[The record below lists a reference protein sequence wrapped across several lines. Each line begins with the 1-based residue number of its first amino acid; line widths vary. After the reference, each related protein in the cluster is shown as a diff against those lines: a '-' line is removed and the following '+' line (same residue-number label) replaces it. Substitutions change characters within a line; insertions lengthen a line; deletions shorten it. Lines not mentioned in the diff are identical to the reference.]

1 MGDGFREILTMV
13 QTMPARRSILLA
25 AALAALLLVIGAS
38 ASAVWWS
45 AKTSQQRVA
54 ALQNADMDA
63 GLALASIRA
72 NVYLSAILTR
82 DYLLDN
88 DSSHAQQYFD
98 QFRAIQANTQKSFTT
113 LEASGLDDAQKAALN
128 HLREE
133 LASYWDPTQVI
144 LDWSQEEKRTQRAD
158 MLRQRVRRRQEI
170 FALAE
175 QVEQLVT
182 ANFLKERQRIT
193 TADQEFRTSLGWT
206 TGIALLLGLT
216 IAGGTLARMS
226 ALERQSQSAESQLRL
241 LSGQLRTTQEQERK
255 YLSRELHDQVGQ
267 MLTGVRMELASIARI
282 HGDSESEV
290 SARIARA
297 KGTVERTLRIV
308 RNIAMLLRPSM
319 LDDLGLAPALA
330 WLFKEVARS
339 SGFEIHS
346 DIDPAVEGL
355 PEAYRTCIYRTVQEA
370 LTNASRH
377 AEARNV
383 DVSLSSKDG
392 WVVGSIGDD
401 GRGFERGAQS
411 SQGLGLLGMEERVR
425 ELGGNIKIASS
436 VGSGT
441 RVEFR
446 LPQHG
451 MESENDTHSDRGRSR
466 DRADRIK
473 AST

>member
-1 MGDGFREILTMV
+1 MLV

-25 AALAALLLVIGAS
+25 AALAALLLVIGVS

-54 ALQNADMDA
+54 ALQSAHMNA
-63 GLALASIRA
+63 GLALASIRV

-98 QFRAIQANTQKSFTT
+98 QFSTIQHNTQKSFLT

-128 HLREE
+128 HLRDE

-144 LDWSQEEKRTQRAD
+144 LDWSQEEKRAQRSE

-182 ANFLKERQRIT
+182 ANFGREREKIT

-226 ALERQSQSAESQLRL
+226 ALERQSQRAESQLRL

-267 MLTGVRMELASIARI
+267 MLTGVRMELAGIARI
-282 HGDSESEV
+282 HGDSEDEV

-297 KGTVERTLRIV
+297 KGTVEQTLRICATSPCCSAPLCWMIWGSP
-308 RNIAMLLRPSM
+308 RRCSGCLR
-319 LDDLGLAPALA
+319 
-330 WLFKEVARS
+330 
-339 SGFEIHS
+339 
-346 DIDPAVEGL
+346 
-355 PEAYRTCIYRTVQEA
+355 
-370 LTNASRH
+370 
-377 AEARNV
+377 
-383 DVSLSSKDG
+383 
-392 WVVGSIGDD
+392 
-401 GRGFERGAQS
+401 
-411 SQGLGLLGMEERVR
+411 
-425 ELGGNIKIASS
+425 
-436 VGSGT
+436 
-441 RVEFR
+441 
-446 LPQHG
+446 
-451 MESENDTHSDRGRSR
+451 RSR
-466 DRADRIK
+466 DRAVLKFIPISIRRWKGCPRLTGHVSIAPYK
-473 AST
+473 RRSQTLPVTPRRAMSTSH

>member
-1 MGDGFREILTMV
+1 MIG

-25 AALAALLLVIGAS
+25 AALAALLLVISVS
-38 ASAVWWS
+38 AFAVWWS

-54 ALQNADMDA
+54 ALQNAHMDA
-63 GLALASIRA
+63 GVALGSIRA

-82 DYLLDN
+82 DCLLDN

-98 QFRAIQANTQKSFTT
+98 QFNTIRANTQKSFQT
-113 LEASGLDDAQKAALN
+113 LEASGLDDAQRAALN

-133 LASYWDPTQVI
+133 LFAYWDPTEVI
-144 LDWSQEEKRTQRAD
+144 LDWSQEEKRAQRTA
-158 MLRQRVRRRQEI
+158 MLRQRVGKRQEI

-182 ANFLKERQRIT
+182 ANFVKERQRIT

-206 TGIALLLGLT
+206 TGIALLLGLA
-216 IAGGTLARMS
+216 IAAGTLARMS
-226 ALERQSQSAESQLRL
+226 ALERQSQTAESQLRL

-282 HGDSESEV
+282 HANSESEV

-297 KGTVERTLRIV
+297 KGTVEQTLRIV

-319 LDDLGLAPALA
+319 LDDLGLTPALI

-346 DIDPAVEGL
+346 EIHPAVESL
-355 PEAYRTCIYRTVQEA
+355 PEACKTCIYRIVQEG

-377 AEARNV
+377 ADARNV
-383 DVSLSSKDG
+383 DVSLKAEEG
-392 WVVGSIGDD
+392 WVIGKISDD
-401 GRGFERGAQS
+401 GRGFDRNAQKGR
-411 SQGLGLLGMEERVR
+411 GLGLLGMEERVR
-425 ELGGNIKIASS
+425 ELGGSVKITSS
-436 VGSGT
+436 VGGGT

-446 LPQHG
+446 LPLEV
-451 MESENDTHSDRGRSR
+451 MEPRNDTNSDRGRSR
-466 DRADRIK
+466 DRSDRIETS
-473 AST
+473 A

>member
-1 MGDGFREILTMV
+1 MMV

-25 AALAALLLVIGAS
+25 AALAALLLVIGVS

-45 AKTSQQRVA
+45 AKTSQQRVS

-98 QFRAIQANTQKSFTT
+98 QFRAIQANTQKSFMT

-182 ANFLKERQRIT
+182 ANFVKERQKIT

-226 ALERQSQSAESQLRL
+226 ALERQSQNAESQLRL

-297 KGTVERTLRIV
+297 KGTVEQTLRIV

-339 SGFEIHS
+339 SGFEN
-346 DIDPAVEGL
+346 PFR
-355 PEAYRTCIYRTVQEA
+355 YR
-370 LTNASRH
+370 S
-377 AEARNV
+377 
-383 DVSLSSKDG
+383 G
-392 WVVGSIGDD
+392 G
-401 GRGFERGAQS
+401 GRA
-411 SQGLGLLGMEERVR
+411 
-425 ELGGNIKIASS
+425 A
-436 VGSGT
+436 
-441 RVEFR
+441 
-446 LPQHG
+446 
-451 MESENDTHSDRGRSR
+451 
-466 DRADRIK
+466 
-473 AST
+473 